1 MLTTARSSAIRTRLR
16 LVISPYEKL
25 GALVQKLSPPR
36 KLPVFF
42 VIVWIV
48 SLAFSISDATRLTV
62 LDSAAANEVKG
73 SYPWYYC
80 NNVGACGTANPCP
93 TTQTCSGT
101 APQQACA
108 VTYVY
113 GANNCESGL
122 VSGWCGVQVFGTC
135 SWNGSAWVYTV
146 TSYGFNCDGSGCRIW

>member
-1 MLTTARSSAIRTRLR
+1 MTTARSSAIRTRLR

-93 TTQTCSGT
+93 TLKPVVVQHHSKHVRLRMSLEPIT
-101 APQQACA
+101 AK
-108 VTYVY
+108 V
-113 GANNCESGL
+113 GL
-122 VSGWCGVQVFGTC
+122 
-135 SWNGSAWVYTV
+135 
-146 TSYGFNCDGSGCRIW
+146 